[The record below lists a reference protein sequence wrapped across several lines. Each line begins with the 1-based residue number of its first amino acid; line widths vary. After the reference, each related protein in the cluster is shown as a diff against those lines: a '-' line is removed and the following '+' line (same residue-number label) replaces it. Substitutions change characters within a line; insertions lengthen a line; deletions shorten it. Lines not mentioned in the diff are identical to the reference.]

1 MSSRPTTSRTSNQSH
16 LEEQTLIPSA
26 GIDVTET
33 EAHSAASAFLSFED
47 WKELMLRRAGQDP
60 QIWRSRK
67 PSQRRP
73 DAGGGD
79 ASTNSAVG
87 LGEEGEISLDF
98 GDYQTNGAYKNTDM
112 PGTIA
117 PAGHGTG
124 GSNDD
129 EIMSRNREYKHD
141 DQGLGDDSNL
151 AHSDAGIRR
160 SRDAGKTCKERF
172 SYSSFD
178 AGATM
183 LKTAPGAKNA
193 RAILVENKDSYMLLE
208 CAAPSKYIIVELS
221 DDILI
226 DTIVLANFEF
236 FSSMIRHFRVSVSDR
251 YPVKADK
258 WRELGTFEAR
268 NSRDLQPFLVENPQM
283 WAKYLRIDFLT
294 HYGTEYYCPVSLLRV
309 HGSRMLDS
317 WKDSET
323 GRQDDAYLDASA
335 TSVIQQ
341 AAVSLSPS
349 SSTIAQSSNSVQP
362 HRFLA
367 QCVVL
372 SALQPH
378 HYQSATC
385 PATPPIGTVAT
396 NWHSVTPSQPS
407 DATPSTNTVPQPSS
421 VTCISADTGLSP
433 ALASHGH
440 NITTPGT
447 LPPPAAVVLEPSL
460 PGSAS
465 TLARSGTGNS
475 TAACNTTYTN
485 TVSSPVSPSFKACTA
500 PTATGSTAGGL
511 DSTTSGG
518 KPRASGSFSSATT
531 PPSPTVHEGFF
542 NAITKRLQQV
552 ESNLTLSLKYVE
564 EQSRHLRE
572 ALMRGEQKQQSAVSL
587 FLRSLNQTVLA
598 ELHHARDQYH
608 QLWQSTVLA
617 LDSQADRADR
627 DLVAL
632 STRLNLLADE
642 VVFQKRMAIVQAL
655 VLLSCLFLVIFSRG
669 GVPLPASFS
678 SSPSGHS
685 MHTLPTT
692 CDSLSTAGRTT
703 TGPIPCQHGLS
714 SSLPPMPGIPADS
727 ATAATDRARNLSL
740 QNSRKPLPSLPEH
753 PPITAKS

>member
-1 MSSRPTTSRTSNQSH
+1 MSSRPTASRTSELSH
-16 LEEQTLIPSA
+16 LGEQTQFPTA
-26 GIDVTET
+26 GIDITEP

-67 PSQRRP
+67 PSQRRH

-79 ASTNSAVG
+79 PSTNSAVG

-98 GDYQTNGAYKNTDM
+98 GDYQANLAYKNTDM
-112 PGTIA
+112 PGVIA

-124 GSNDD
+124 GSNGDGTAS
-129 EIMSRNREYKHD
+129 ENREYKYND
-141 DQGLGDDSNL
+141 ESLGDDSDL
-151 AHSDAGIRR
+151 AHGDTGVHR

-193 RAILVENKDSYMLLE
+193 RAILIENKDSYMLLE

-323 GRQDDAYLDASA
+323 GRQDDVYIDASA
-335 TSVIQQ
+335 TSEIQQ
-341 AAVSLSPS
+341 ATIGFSPS
-349 SSTIAQSSNSVQP
+349 SSTSVQSSSVQP
-362 HRFLA
+362 HHSLG
-367 QCVVL
+367 QCFIL
-372 SALQPH
+372 SAFEPH
-378 HYQSATC
+378 HYKPATC
-385 PATPPIGTVAT
+385 PAAPSGSRAT
-396 NWHSVTPSQPS
+396 NLQPFTPSQPP
-407 DATPSTNTVPQPSS
+407 DVTPPTSLTPQENSGSCISTNTGSS
-421 VTCISADTGLSP
+421 PT
-433 ALASHGH
+433 LASHGH
-440 NITTPGT
+440 NITAPGT
-447 LPPPAAVVLEPSL
+447 ALPPTAAALEPSL

-465 TLARSGTGNS
+465 TLVRFGTDNS
-475 TAACNTTYTN
+475 TASYNTTYTN
-485 TVSSPVSPSFKACTA
+485 IVSSSIPPSFKASTA
-500 PTATGSTAGGL
+500 PTMTGNTAGGF
-511 DSTTSGG
+511 DSISNGG
-518 KPRASGSFSSATT
+518 KPRVSGSFSSANT

-572 ALMRGEQKQQSAVSL
+572 ALIRGEQKQQSAVSL

-655 VLLSCLFLVIFSRG
+655 VLLSFILCIPYQQLAIRLPLGPVQPLDRYLVSIAYLLRFRIC
-669 GVPLPASFS
+669 PAC
-678 SSPSGHS
+678 P
-685 MHTLPTT
+685 
-692 CDSLSTAGRTT
+692 
-703 TGPIPCQHGLS
+703 
-714 SSLPPMPGIPADS
+714 
-727 ATAATDRARNLSL
+727 
-740 QNSRKPLPSLPEH
+740 PSLPL
-753 PPITAKS
+753 PL